1 MRKYALGFIVFFSMA
16 GCCDVD
22 KIPANTKK
30 LYSSVSAE
38 RNQAL
43 LDLAECGSKAEAA
56 TGRIAALLYD
66 ENVGVQSSA
75 AYALRQIGTAEATRI
90 LERAQKN
97 RSKNK
102 KSSEKKL

>member
-1 MRKYALGFIVFFSMA
+1 MDKYPILIVMA
-16 GCCDVD
+16 FLVIGCCDAD

-30 LYSSVSAE
+30 LYSSVAAD

-43 LDLAECGSKAEAA
+43 LDLAECGSKAEGA

-75 AYALRQIGTAEATRI
+75 AYALRQIGTPEATRI

-102 KSSEKKL
+102 NSSEKRP